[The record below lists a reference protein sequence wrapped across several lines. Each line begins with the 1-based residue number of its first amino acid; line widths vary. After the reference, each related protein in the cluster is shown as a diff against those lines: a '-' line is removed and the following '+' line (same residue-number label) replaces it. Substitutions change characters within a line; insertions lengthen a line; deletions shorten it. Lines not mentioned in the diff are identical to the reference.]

1 MIRTREE
8 LLETFKTVVGEDEA
22 NDNVLTLLE
31 DLTDTINDLESKAT
45 GTINVK
51 ETEEY
56 NKVVNVFDSAK
67 THEELNN
74 MLLDIFDSMG
84 FNKPWQGDFDEHMS
98 NKNGTLRFE

>member
-56 NKVVNVFDSAK
+56 KELENTWRKRYRDRFFSSVTQPDDKDEPDDFGEHPEVNSPK
-67 THEELNN
+67 H
-74 MLLDIFDSMG
+74 
-84 FNKPWQGDFDEHMS
+84 
-98 NKNGTLRFE
+98 FEDLFSKE